1 MVKKAWPW
9 ANGQLSWDELGS
21 RLALSGQEETG
32 EEAQYV
38 LVSLEVQAKGLGF
51 EILAESP
58 LGVKPLSPG

>member
-1 MVKKAWPW
+1 MGKKAWPQ
-9 ANGQLSWDELGS
+9 ANGQLNRDELES

-38 LVSLEVQAKGLGF
+38 LVGSEVQAEGLGF

-58 LGVKPLSPG
+58 VGVKPLSPG

>member
-9 ANGQLSWDELGS
+9 INAQLSWDELES

-38 LVSLEVQAKGLGF
+38 LVSLEVQAEGLGF

-58 LGVKPLSPG
+58 PGVKPLSPG